1 MLVMKNLSERLK
13 YALDEAQINQSE
25 LARRVGVTRGAV
37 SLWFKGAT
45 NSLDGENLL
54 KTAQAL
60 GFSASWLATGK
71 GPMKREGSAPMSM
84 HYPPLLEETVGVI
97 PDPDGSSMV
106 LVVFRDVNGT
116 QVTLKLSDA
125 AARDLSRK
133 LAEQGR

>member
-71 GPMKREGSAPMSM
+71 GAMKREGRGTMSM
-84 HYPPLLEETVGVI
+84 
-97 PDPDGSSMV
+97 D
-106 LVVFRDVNGT
+106 
-116 QVTLKLSDA
+116 
-125 AARDLSRK
+125 
-133 LAEQGR
+133 